1 MKSNLHHYLSASL
14 IIITA
19 LLSACTNAKSLENT
33 ETEHKLRQKI
43 DSIIFNQK
51 VDLGIAIADDSSIV
65 YSFNADK
72 AFPMMSVY
80 KLHVAMAVIHEVEA
94 EVYGRE

>member
-19 LLSACTNAKSLENT
+19 LLSACTNAKSTENT

-43 DSIIFNQK
+43 D
-51 VDLGIAIADDSSIV
+51 
-65 YSFNADK
+65 
-72 AFPMMSVY
+72 
-80 KLHVAMAVIHEVEA
+80 
-94 EVYGRE
+94 